1 VTSSLAVGESEPSCG
16 LYPSLGLKDFRHP
29 GQDGG

>member
-1 VTSSLAVGESEPSCG
+1 LMVGESEPGCG
-16 LYPSLGLKDFRHP
+16 LCPYLGLKDFRHP